1 MPLDHDLF
9 FTYLKGLSPAMSQ
22 NPAPFAKPGDSS
34 LDTKPYIALSILH
47 YPLPETPNFTR
58 FCDHFNCPHNS
69 ASKTDIANCK
79 LDVWVL
85 ITHTILE
92 SGLLPYANLYGAN
105 QIDQVV
111 LKFQLG
117 GKRFQDVMAG
127 FVIQAL
133 RNTEYKS
140 FRLRF
145 VVTFE
150 PTAPENEL
158 DRVILRDKRVIP
170 SENPSAVAV
179 AKAIN
184 SVPPKTLANASPEV
198 PPPHK
203 PDDRLG
209 SSKVANLEA
218 GALDGGVSRDGKETS
233 PTASDVAPVAATAV
247 SVSPVKSSKRGLNA
261 PELEES
267 SEMVGSPPKKTKVE
281 GNALDRLP
289 ERIKW
294 WIMQYAEEY

>member
-1 MPLDHDLF
+1 MPLDYDLF
-9 FTYLKGLSPAMSQ
+9 FTYLKGVSPAMSQ
-22 NPAPFAKPGDSS
+22 NPAPFAKSGDPS

-69 ASKTDIANCK
+69 DSKTDIANCK

-92 SGLLPYANLYGAN
+92 SGLLPNAHLYGAN

-117 GKRFQDVMAG
+117 GKRLQDVMAG

-133 RNTEYKS
+133 RNTEYRS

-150 PTAPENEL
+150 PTALKNEL
-158 DRVILRDKRVIP
+158 DRVILHDKRAVP
-170 SENPSAVAV
+170 PENPSAVAV
-179 AKAIN
+179 AEVV
-184 SVPPKTLANASPEV
+184 SVPPGSLANGSPEV
-198 PPPHK
+198 SPPPK

-209 SSKVANLEA
+209 SSKATILDA
-218 GALDGGVSRDGKETS
+218 GALDCGVSRDGKETS

-247 SVSPVKSSKRGLNA
+247 SVAPAKLLKRGFNA

-267 SEMVGSPPKKTKVE
+267 GNEVGSPPKKTKIE
-281 GNALDRLP
+281 GSAPDRLP
-289 ERIKW
+289 ERLKR
-294 WIMQYAEEY
+294 WILQYAEEH